1 MSLTDAWLQ
10 PVLRLLLA
18 NGSSY
23 HASYIWFHLVGPCV
37 LQALRDEE
45 AARAGSDADGANEV
59 PDEFLD
65 PLLSTLMTVR
75 RQAACL
81 LALLD

>member
-1 MSLTDAWLQ
+1 MQ
-10 PVLRLLLA
+10 
-18 NGSSY
+18 
-23 HASYIWFHLVGPCV
+23 
-37 LQALRDEE
+37 QALRDEE

-65 PLLSTLMTVR
+65 PLLSTIMTVG

-81 LALLD
+81 LALLDCLAC